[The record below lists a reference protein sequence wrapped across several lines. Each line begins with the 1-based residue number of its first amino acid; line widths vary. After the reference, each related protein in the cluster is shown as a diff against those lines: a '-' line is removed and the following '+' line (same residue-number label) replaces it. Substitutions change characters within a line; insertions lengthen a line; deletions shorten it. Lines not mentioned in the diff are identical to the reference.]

1 MVGKSHP
8 VLGALDLGG
17 SSTQISLHVGQKGGS
32 TVGQSDFFVHSYL
45 GYGVEKMLEKYRASL
60 RLVPLAP
67 STRPF
72 THPRKHA
79 LARSTKNVKQSN
91 HSSKHGTSRD
101 LPLNPPN

>member
-8 VLGALDLGG
+8 ILGALDLGG

-72 THPRKHA
+72 THPRTHA
-79 LARSTKNVKQSN
+79 RTCSLNQIYMRS
-91 HSSKHGTSRD
+91 
-101 LPLNPPN
+101 